1 MQLKKITAILLLG
14 IFLFNWG
21 GYRLLTRFMEVR
33 ADLQLQIQLDDNKYE
48 ASQLVSLKVPVTH
61 LSYYNN
67 SKEFETINGS
77 IELNGVRYKYVKR
90 RIYNDSLEVLCIPDA
105 ATMQLKAAKN
115 NFFAVVNGLRYNG
128 TPEKKQ
134 SANAN
139 VAKDFTPEY
148 YATQYFALTMKGI
161 WFLLSKRYINNQSPL
176 SSMYALVPEHPPKP
190 AAPLIA

>member
-1 MQLKKITAILLLG
+1 MLKKITAILLLG
-14 IFLFNWG
+14 LFLFNWA
-21 GYRLLTRFMEVR
+21 GYRLLTLYMETR
-33 ADLQLQIQLDDNKYE
+33 ADQQLQVQLDDNNYE
-48 ASQLVSLKVPVTH
+48 ESQLVSLKVPVTR

-77 IELNGVRYKYVKR
+77 IEMNGIRYKYVKR

-105 ATMQLKAAKN
+105 AAMQLKAAKN
-115 NFFAVVNGLRYNG
+115 TFFAVVNGLQHNR

-139 VAKDFTPEY
+139 VSKDFTPEFY
-148 YATQYFALTMKGI
+148 PTQDLLLMINGV
-161 WFLLSKRYINNQSPL
+161 WFSLSKCYANSWCPL

-190 AAPLIA
+190 AAPIS

>member
-1 MQLKKITAILLLG
+1 MLKKITAILLLG
-14 IFLFNWG
+14 LFLFNWA
-21 GYRLLTRFMEVR
+21 GYRLLTLFLEAR
-33 ADLQLQIQLDDNKYE
+33 ADLQLQVQLDDNNYE
-48 ASQLVSLKVPVTH
+48 VSQLVSLKVPVTH

-67 SKEFETINGS
+67 SKEFETVNGS
-77 IELNGVRYKYVKR
+77 IEMNGVRYKYVKR

-115 NFFAVVNGLRYNG
+115 IFFAAVNGLRHTG

-148 YATQYFALTMKGI
+148 YATQDLLLTMKDI
-161 WFLLSKRYINNQSPL
+161 WISLSKRYANSRSPL

-190 AAPLIA
+190 AAPIA